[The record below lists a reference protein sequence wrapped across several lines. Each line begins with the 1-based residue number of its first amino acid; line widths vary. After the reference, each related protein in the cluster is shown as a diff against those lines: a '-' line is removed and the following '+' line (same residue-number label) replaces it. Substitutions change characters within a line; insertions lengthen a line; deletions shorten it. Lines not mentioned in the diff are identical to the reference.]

1 MLWRLACMSGSFYL
15 LSSFFLPHISTI
27 ETHPWTFH
35 HVTNI
40 SSFALRFHNCHR
52 HTLLSVRNQRR
63 CDSFSSK
70 LSSNHRRA
78 SMHDFNTFNKKKK
91 KKRFHD
97 NLNILPPL
105 INYIP
110 HFFWN
115 AWNCDHEL
123 RTHSLGLVLVQ
134 NATRDVGDSRDWMC
148 DIRVN

>member
-91 KKRFHD
+91 KTFSWQPQYITATYKLHPSFFLKCMKLWSWAKNTLFGVGIGTKCHAWCGWQSR
-97 NLNILPPL
+97 LNVW
-105 INYIP
+105 Y
-110 HFFWN
+110 
-115 AWNCDHEL
+115 
-123 RTHSLGLVLVQ
+123 
-134 NATRDVGDSRDWMC
+134 
-148 DIRVN
+148 